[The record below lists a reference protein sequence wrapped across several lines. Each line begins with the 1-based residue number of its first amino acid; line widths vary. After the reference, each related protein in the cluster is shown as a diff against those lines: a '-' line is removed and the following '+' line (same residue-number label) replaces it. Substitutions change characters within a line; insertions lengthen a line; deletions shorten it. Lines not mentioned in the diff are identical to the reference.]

1 MTPLIQGNLS
11 TRLLKLFQTKGN
23 SQFGKHPKLLHFL
36 HQYIPFPLDCM
47 QVHRSE
53 TPTGLEL
60 GSPPSSPLV
69 TPSTTLPTVD
79 VMSDSSEFDKYKD
92 FPMEPT
98 EMYAR
103 IDKLK
108 GFRRSKKSQ
117 DSSSGGKKRR
127 WGLGKRVKP
136 VEEEEGDRNEVVGEE
151 EEKSGRNETV
161 EVDGREGIRKAFSSV
176 LNLLSQAQVPNTKM
190 ISIFFLIP
198 SCDNCF
204 FEAVTHPLKMG

>member
-1 MTPLIQGNLS
+1 M
-11 TRLLKLFQTKGN
+11 
-23 SQFGKHPKLLHFL
+23 
-36 HQYIPFPLDCM
+36 
-47 QVHRSE
+47 HRSD

-69 TPSTTLPTVD
+69 PPSSTSLALD

-108 GFRRSKKSQ
+108 GFRRSKMSQ
-117 DSSSGGKKRR
+117 DSDGGITKKRR
-127 WGLGKRVKP
+127 WGLRKRVKS
-136 VEEEEGDRNEVVGEE
+136 VEEEDGGGDQTEVLGRT
-151 EEKSGRNETV
+151 EKV

-176 LNLLSQAQVPNTKM
+176 LNLLSQPQVSFQKLLIIGTSLRCSW
-190 ISIFFLIP
+190 SIEYRSIRR
-198 SCDNCF
+198 
-204 FEAVTHPLKMG
+204 

>member
-1 MTPLIQGNLS
+1 M
-11 TRLLKLFQTKGN
+11 
-23 SQFGKHPKLLHFL
+23 
-36 HQYIPFPLDCM
+36 
-47 QVHRSE
+47 HRSD

-69 TPSTTLPTVD
+69 PPSSTSLALD

-108 GFRRSKKSQ
+108 GFRRSKKST
-117 DSSSGGKKRR
+117 DSDGSTKKRR
-127 WGLGKRVKP
+127 WGLRKRVKP
-136 VEEEEGDRNEVVGEE
+136 VEEEAGGGDQTEVVVGGEG
-151 EEKSGRNETV
+151 EEKSSGRAEKV

-176 LNLLSQAQVPNTKM
+176 LNLLSQPQVSFQKLLIIGTSLRCSWS
-190 ISIFFLIP
+190 ISIDP
-198 SCDNCF
+198 SGDSF
-204 FEAVTHPLKMG
+204 QRGGAA

>member
-1 MTPLIQGNLS
+1 MICP
-11 TRLLKLFQTKGN
+11 
-23 SQFGKHPKLLHFL
+23 
-36 HQYIPFPLDCM
+36 
-47 QVHRSE
+47 QVHRSD

-69 TPSTTLPTVD
+69 PPSSTSLALD

-108 GFRRSKKSQ
+108 GFRRSKMSQ
-117 DSSSGGKKRR
+117 DSDGGITKKRR
-127 WGLGKRVKP
+127 WGLRKKVKP
-136 VEEEEGDRNEVVGEE
+136 VEEEDGGGDQTEVIGGEGEE
-151 EEKSGRNETV
+151 EKASLRAEKV

-176 LNLLSQAQVPNTKM
+176 LNLLSQPQVSFQKLLIIGTSLRCSWS
-190 ISIFFLIP
+190 ISIDP
-198 SCDNCF
+198 SGDSF
-204 FEAVTHPLKMG
+204 QRGGAA

>member
-1 MTPLIQGNLS
+1 
-11 TRLLKLFQTKGN
+11 
-23 SQFGKHPKLLHFL
+23 
-36 HQYIPFPLDCM
+36 M

-69 TPSTTLPTVD
+69 TPSTTLPTLD

-108 GFRRSKKSQ
+108 GFRRSK
-117 DSSSGGKKRR
+117 DSKKSSGGKRRR
-127 WGLGKRVKP
+127 WGLRKRVKP
-136 VEEEEGDRNEVVGEE
+136 VEEEEGDQTEVIGEE
-151 EEKSGRNETV
+151 EEKSGRNEKL

-176 LNLLSQAQVPNTKM
+176 LNLLSHAQVPNNTLQ
-190 ISIFFLIP
+190 IIFFLIP
-198 SCDNCF
+198 SGDNCF
-204 FEAVTHPLKMG
+204 LKLFHSLLKWGNFLAKV

>member
-1 MTPLIQGNLS
+1 M
-11 TRLLKLFQTKGN
+11 
-23 SQFGKHPKLLHFL
+23 
-36 HQYIPFPLDCM
+36 
-47 QVHRSE
+47 HRSD

-69 TPSTTLPTVD
+69 PPSSTSLAVD

-108 GFRRSKKSQ
+108 GFRRSKMSQ
-117 DSSSGGKKRR
+117 DSDGGITKKRR
-127 WGLGKRVKP
+127 WGLRKRVKP
-136 VEEEEGDRNEVVGEE
+136 VEEEDGGGDQTEVVVGGEG
-151 EEKSGRNETV
+151 EEKSSGRAEKV

-176 LNLLSQAQVPNTKM
+176 LNLLSQPQVSFQKL
-190 ISIFFLIP
+190 LIIGT
-198 SCDNCF
+198 SLRCS
-204 FEAVTHPLKMG
+204 